1 MRNVAILNIHNLCEE
16 ISKYKPCKSDGIS
29 PFLQSTDNTFV
40 LKPRF
45 TSNADILFEMV
56 KYLPKITTE
65 NIFIV
70 RGKDLSC
77 KFYRFLNKIDKILL
91 FDDENCILYVYT
103 AQKPNKNLV
112 EIKIIKADLINS
124 IESVIFNFSI
134 DYFDKSPEDDFIK
147 PLYISALNQRYL
159 LVITPNIPDYPKKI
173 AKIIDMESKEEFPI
187 NPYLFEEHDIFEIAD
202 LKVIQKHRN
211 NKYILIK
218 TGRICSFEK
227 RHFYNS
233 NSDYKDKI
241 ETLIVAPVED
251 VLDEAMSQKKVD
263 FSRYIITTADENQS
277 IEFEPFLNAD
287 DIFSPEI
294 AKNSPFILYSK
305 ENFDRDSIEIFKFD
319 LNKRITS
326 KLITSESEIPFIY
339 CDEKG
344 YFLVETSY
352 SDLPGSKLQ
361 KLTVEKIYIENHQ
374 KEKLEF
380 FVEKDEVFENIYS
393 FSSAGF
399 ITTKNVLKGK
409 IKVYFLD
416 EKESFFAT
424 KLDEGFVPIFDAN
437 KNEIKAFVIYPFFL
451 C

>member
-29 PFLQSTDNTFV
+29 PCLQSTDNTFV

-65 NIFIV
+65 NIFLV

-77 KFYRFLNKIDKILL
+77 KFYRFLNTIDQILL
-91 FDDENCILYVYT
+91 FDDESCILYGYT
-103 AQKPNKNLV
+103 AQKLNKNLV
-112 EIKIIKADLINS
+112 EIKIVKADLLNFHES
-124 IESVIFNFSI
+124 IIFNFSI
-134 DYFDKSPEDDFIK
+134 DYFDKSPENDFIK

-173 AKIIDMESKEEFPI
+173 AKIVDMESKEEIPI

-202 LKVIQKHRN
+202 LKVIQKHN
-211 NKYILIK
+211 EKKYILIK

-227 RHFYNS
+227 RHLYNS
-233 NSDYKDKI
+233 NSEYNDKI

-251 VLDEAMSQKKVD
+251 VLYEAMSHKKVN
-263 FSRYIITTADENQS
+263 FSRYIISTADENQTV
-277 IEFEPFLNAD
+277 EFEPFLNAD
-287 DIFSPEI
+287 DIFSPAM

-305 ENFDRDSIEIFKFD
+305 ENFDRGNIEIFKFD
-319 LNKRITS
+319 LNKRITY
-326 KLITSESEIPFIY
+326 KLITFEKEIPFIY

-352 SDLPGSKLQ
+352 SDLPGSNLQ
-361 KLTVEKIYIENHQ
+361 KLTVEKIYIENDQ
-374 KEKLEF
+374 KVKLEF
-380 FVEKDEVFENIYS
+380 IVEKDEIFENIYS

-399 ITTKNVLKGK
+399 ITTKNVLKGE
-409 IKVYFLD
+409 IKAYFLD
-416 EKESFFAT
+416 EKESCFTTRF
-424 KLDEGFVPIFDAN
+424 DEGFVPIFDTV
-437 KNEIKAFVIYPFFL
+437 KNEIKAFVIYPCFL
-451 C
+451 L